1 MEAIKQLIESYLW
14 IILASLPVFLIA
26 VLVWNIFL
34 QKKLNRLLRDNQI
47 LFSGKDGANLEE
59 IILNHS
65 KNLQS
70 LDKDIQELY
79 NISNKIHNLAFRG
92 VHKVALV
99 RFNPFGDIGGDQSSS
114 IAMLNGKNNG
124 VVISSLY
131 SREGTRVYV
140 KSIVNGI
147 SEKHPLTQEEKNA
160 IEIAMKQKP
169 LDMKL

>member
-1 MEAIKQLIESYLW
+1 MEIAKQLIESHLW
-14 IILASLPVFLIA
+14 IILAVLLVFLLII
-26 VLVWNIFL
+26 LIWNIFI
-34 QKKLNRLLRDNQI
+34 QRKLGKLI
-47 LFSGKDGANLEE
+47 KSIKVLFSGKDASSLEN

-65 KNLQS
+65 KGIQS

-92 VHKVALV
+92 IHKLAVV

-124 VVISSLY
+124 LVISSLY
-131 SREGTRVYV
+131 SREGTRVYA

-169 LDMKL
+169 LDMKI